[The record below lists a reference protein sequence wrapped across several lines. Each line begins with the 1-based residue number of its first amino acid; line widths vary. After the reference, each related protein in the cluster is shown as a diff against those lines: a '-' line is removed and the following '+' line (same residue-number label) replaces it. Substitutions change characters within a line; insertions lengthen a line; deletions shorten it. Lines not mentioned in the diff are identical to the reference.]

1 MDAKLAQK
9 SQPATLHAGL
19 LFGVNDFTAT
29 VSSTAMQHFDFKFHA
44 YRGRRCLQFRYFD
57 SNPPVKIR
65 DT

>member
-19 LFGVNDFTAT
+19 LFGVNDFTAA
-29 VSSTAMQHFDFKFHA
+29 VSSTAILISNFMLIG
-44 YRGRRCLQFRYFD
+44 GRRCLQFRYFD